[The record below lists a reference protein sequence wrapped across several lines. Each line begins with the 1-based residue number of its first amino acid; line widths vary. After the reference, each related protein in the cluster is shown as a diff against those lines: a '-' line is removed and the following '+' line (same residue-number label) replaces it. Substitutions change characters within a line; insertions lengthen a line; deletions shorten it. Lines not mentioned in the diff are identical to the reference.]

1 MALTSSQQREI
12 ARIRREALKVRDT
25 LSSGRVKDS
34 APTGSFASG
43 GQDIPFRNQEQANLA
58 GSQGEEQQQTTSNFF
73 RGAGGVGVPT
83 LSLNQGQ
90 SLAKSYGLEGLSAG
104 NEFAGLTNS
113 QATTK
118 AKERQSFLKTQT
130 SSLTSGTF
138 NAQTRSGLKSSLND
152 FQFQLGESQNDP
164 FKSRT
169 AKQNESKA
177 IIESFNDRFA
187 KNFQS
192 MDDFNNAVDN
202 PAFKGIFDQ
211 YQQAGGDVNDIASK
225 IATPVVNVTG
235 ETRNPDG
242 SYNIQYSDGT
252 NDNRR
257 FSQNPDGTFNS
268 NESQTIEDYLGAI
281 DTQSK
286 QKALESLIPE
296 QKIAQQEI
304 AFNQGIT
311 EKFMSAYFG
320 TEDQVGFVQQ
330 QRKQAEESIK
340 ILERKAKLDQRN
352 ARAQVD
358 LAIQRNAAD
367 LQVASSKVEENR
379 LAAKN
384 YMTGQLAKLGAL
396 KTTGAAPLAVATLE
410 QKYKQQ
416 AQELQSA
423 YSMRNQDL
431 ELSLNEEVDRISIT
445 RDTDINELRGDLS
458 KSEED
463 VWKEVFK
470 MQNAADKETFNILG
484 KYAKDFRSQT
494 EKYEKEATRLAEKNA
509 REFASIAS
517 EYDVTAL
524 DAYITNVQQPKERQS
539 IPFSNRFSLGPNGE
553 KIPVE
558 KLGGNQN
565 LTFRGISLEGTKTVE
580 DFVPQFIR
588 DIINKGAVSSMT
600 ENVLKGN
607 KNISDYSGKNKTK
620 IQNEL
625 NKAGI
630 SKDMLSGSNV
640 KEDKFGNITAAD
652 QSKGLNY
659 LYNNGATPEDIQKF
673 REDREFQSYV
683 LGKS

>member
-12 ARIRREALKVRDT
+12 ARIRREALKIRDT
-25 LSSGRVKDS
+25 LDSGRVKDS

-43 GQDIPFRNQEQANLA
+43 SQDIPFRNQEQANLA
-58 GSQGEEQQQTTSNFF
+58 GSEGRGQQQATSDYF
-73 RGAGGVGVPT
+73 RGAGGVDVPR
-83 LSLNQGQ
+83 LSLKQGET
-90 SLAKSYGLEGLSAG
+90 LAKSYGLEGLSAG
-104 NEFAGLTNS
+104 NEFAGLTNA
-113 QATTK
+113 QATKK
-118 AKERQSFLKTQT
+118 AKERQSFLKNQT

-138 NAQTRSGLKSSLND
+138 NPQTRSGLKSSLND
-152 FQFQLGESQNDP
+152 FQFKLGESQNDP

-211 YQQAGGDVNDIASK
+211 YQQAGGDVNDIASR
-225 IATPVVNVTG
+225 ISSPVTAVAPG
-235 ETRNPDG
+235 EMNQLG
-242 SYNIQYSDGT
+242 QM
-252 NDNRR
+252 
-257 FSQNPDGTFNS
+257 
-268 NESQTIEDYLGAI
+268 QTTEDYLGAI

-296 QKIAQQEI
+296 QRIAQQEI

-311 EKFMSAYFG
+311 EKFMNAYFG

-367 LQVASSKVEENR
+367 LQVASSKIEENR

-396 KTTGAAPLAVATLE
+396 KTTGAAPQAIATLE
-410 QKYKQQ
+410 QKYQQQ

-423 YSMRNQDL
+423 YSVRNQDL

-509 REFASIAS
+509 KDFASIAS

-524 DAYITNVQQPKERQS
+524 DAYITNVQQPKERQT

-553 KIPVE
+553 RIPVE

-565 LTFRGISLEGTKTVE
+565 LTFGGTSLGGTKTVE
-580 DFVPQFIR
+580 DFVPMFIQ
-588 DIINKGAVSSMT
+588 DIINKGSVSSMT
-600 ENVLKGN
+600 ENVLKGE
-607 KNISDYSGKNKTK
+607 KNISDYSGKNRTK

-630 SKDMLSGSNV
+630 SKDMLSGNDAN

-652 QSKGLNY
+652 QAKGLNY
-659 LYNNGATPEDIQKF
+659 LYNNGATPKDIQKF

-683 LGKS
+683 LDKS